1 MIYVRRAS
9 EASSFVRF
17 IGFTFL
23 RSRLLE
29 GSLVGSMCGGGKELS
44 KARSIDKQLF
54 SSDSARAWSSSIK
67 EIIRNSNRFFDLVL
81 YLYVNQMSYSE

>member
-17 IGFTFL
+17 IGFSFL

-29 GSLVGSMCGGGKELS
+29 GSLVGGGGKELS

>member
-17 IGFTFL
+17 IGLSFL

-29 GSLVGSMCGGGKELS
+29 GSLVGGVCDRGEELF

-54 SSDSARAWSSSIK
+54 SSDSARASSSSIK
-67 EIIRNSNRFFDLVL
+67 EIIRSSNRFLDFVL
-81 YLYVNQMSYSE
+81 YLYIYMN

>member
-9 EASSFVRF
+9 EASSFVRI
-17 IGFTFL
+17 IGFSFL

-29 GSLVGSMCGGGKELS
+29 GSLVGDGGKELS